1 MSRQDITREA
11 KITKRQSLEA
21 DGVSVHPYS
30 FNKTHM
36 VEQARDAMGDV
47 ITTAGRIM
55 NKREHGKVCFLQL
68 QDHSGQIQIMV
79 KEDGIGQEKYRQLIE
94 LIDPSDFLGVSGTV
108 ITTKTG
114 EVTVE
119 ANSIEI
125 LSKALRAVPS
135 SFQGIDDKEVRFRKR
150 YLDLLIDSNV
160 KKVIDARF
168 LIEKEIRRYLQDV
181 HSFVEVETPVLQPL
195 YGGTNAKPFTT
206 HMNALDSDF
215 FLRIAPEL
223 YLKRLIVGGYER
235 VFEIARNFRNEGIDQ
250 THQPEFTMIEWYHA
264 YADYTVMM
272 DTAEGMIK
280 HLAEKVNGNLN
291 LTVGEVDIDLS
302 GTWPRIRMID
312 AIKQH
317 LDLDIRQWTDEQYE
331 TFLKEKSLELTGS
344 FSRGKAI
351 FAIFDKLVTSFLINP
366 TWIIDYPKEVSPLA
380 KQHRRDDGFVE
391 RYELYVG
398 TKEMADGWS
407 EVTDALEQRA
417 RFENEQKNMREGDSE
432 AQPLDEDFLEAMEYG
447 MPPLGGIGIGID
459 RLVMFLTN
467 TWSIKEVIA
476 FPTLRPT
483 EEQVR
488 MTEIMLGKK
497 KTSNQT
503 PNVVE
508 KKSDLQKHASSEGRK
523 VLPLSR
529 EKAVHLLESLVENR
543 GLRGHM
549 YAVEAAMGGLWEHF
563 SKEQP
568 DAVAESKESWELVG
582 LLHDA
587 DWEKTESTPDQHT
600 RYLTQELTKLKVE
613 DSWSDSIR
621 SHNFEHLDGQR
632 QPETLMEWSLYA
644 CDHMTGIV
652 VACALVSPE
661 KKLAS
666 VPLERVMKKFKEKS
680 FAKGATRDEI
690 LSGIEHLGIS
700 LETLASI
707 VLSAM
712 QVKASNIGL

>member
-1 MSRQDITREA
+1 MSRQDLTREA
-11 KITKRQSLEA
+11 KIAKRQSLEA
-21 DGVSVHPYS
+21 DGVNVHPYS
-30 FNKTHM
+30 YNKTHM
-36 VEQARDAMGDV
+36 IEQARSAMGER

-68 QDHSGQIQIMV
+68 QDHSGQIQVMV
-79 KEDGIGQEKYRQLIE
+79 KEDGIGSQKYRQLIE
-94 LIDPSDFLGVSGTV
+94 LIDPSDFLGVTGTV
-108 ITTKTG
+108 VTTKTG
-114 EVTVE
+114 EVTIE
-119 ANSIEI
+119 AESIEI
-125 LSKALRAVPS
+125 LSKALRTVPS

-150 YLDLLIDSNV
+150 YLDLLIDPGV
-160 KKVIDARF
+160 KKVIDSRF
-168 LIEKEIRRYLQDV
+168 LIEKEIRRYLQDI
-181 HSFVEVETPVLQPL
+181 HNFVEVETPVLQPL

-272 DTAEGMIK
+272 DVAEGMIK
-280 HLAEKVNGNLN
+280 HLAEKVNGNLG
-291 LTVGEVDIDLS
+291 LTVGSIDIDLS
-302 GTWPRIRMID
+302 GNWPRLRMVD
-312 AIKQH
+312 AIKKH
-317 LDLDIRQWTDEQYE
+317 LALDIENLSDEELQNI
-331 TFLKEKSLELTGS
+331 LKEKTLELTGS
-344 FSRGKAI
+344 FARGKAI
-351 FAIFDKLVTSFLINP
+351 FTIFDKLVTPFLIQP

-380 KQHRRDDGFVE
+380 KQHRLTPGFVE

-497 KTSNQT
+497 KTTVHS
-503 PNVVE
+503 E
-508 KKSDLQKHASSEGRK
+508 KTI
-523 VLPLSR
+523 
-529 EKAVHLLESLVENR
+529 EKDIKAIPADNPDKKEIGVTRDQAVQLLESLVENK

-549 YAVEAAMGGLWEHF
+549 HAVEAAMGGLWEHF
-563 SKEQP
+563 TKEQP
-568 DAVAESKESWELVG
+568 DAVAETKESWELVG

-600 RYLTQELTKLKVE
+600 LYLTQELGKLKVE
-613 DSWSDSIR
+613 DSWCDSIR
-621 SHNFEHLDGQR
+621 SHNFEHLEGQR

-644 CDHMTGIV
+644 CDHMTGII

-661 KKLAS
+661 RKLAT
-666 VPLERVMKKFKEKS
+666 VPIERVMKKFKEKS

-690 LSGIEHLGIS
+690 LTGIEHLGIS
-700 LETLASI
+700 LETLAQV

-712 QVKASNIGL
+712 QVQASNIGL